1 MNLANDIFHRAD
13 PAEPALIEATRT
25 TSYGDLDAWTAAAAA
40 ALGDCRGRRVGLS
53 CPNGLAHIV
62 WSLALLR
69 AGAVLIPVAPEL
81 TGPEQVELAATTSL
95 HAVLAADGHDWPH
108 PARETRALAA
118 AGLSA
123 TWFELAPPPPTF
135 DETELA
141 RLNPALVRFSSG
153 TTGRRKG
160 IVLSHE
166 TLLARLTA
174 ANAGLGIGPGD
185 RILWMLPMAHH
196 FAVSLLLYLRHG
208 AATVLPASH
217 LGEDVVAALRAH
229 RGTVLYAAP
238 FHHALLAG
246 APGAGP
252 VPSLRLAV
260 STAAPLPAAT
270 AEAFQ
275 QTFGLPLRQA
285 LGIIECGLPL
295 LNTAWP
301 KKTGSVGAPQP
312 DFELELRDESG
323 RPVAEGET
331 GELCLRGPGFADAY
345 LSPWTPRERLLE
357 DGWFRTGDLARRDGD
372 GAIWLLGRRHSVINV
387 GGMKCF
393 PEEIEACLQTHPGV
407 YEARVAGLPHPGF
420 GQVPAAEIVARDPVA
435 PPSVR
440 ALAEHCRARLS
451 AHKVPVRFV
460 LVPALPKTAS
470 GKPDRTRPLAETA
483 VAPWAATG

>member
-1 MNLANDIFHRAD
+1 MNLANDIFHHAD
-13 PAEPALIEATRT
+13 PAAPALMEATRT
-25 TSYGDLDAWTAAAAA
+25 TSYGELDAWTAAAAA
-40 ALGDCRGRRVGLS
+40 ALGDCQGRRVGLS

-81 TGPEQVELAATTSL
+81 TGPEQIELAATTSL
-95 HAVLAADGHDWPH
+95 HAVLAAGGHDWPH
-108 PARETRALAA
+108 PASGARDLAA
-118 AGLSA
+118 AGLTA
-123 TWFELAPPPPTF
+123 TWFELAPPPPSF
-135 DETELA
+135 DEAELA

-185 RILWMLPMAHH
+185 RIIWMLPMAHH

-217 LGEDVVAALRAH
+217 LGEDVIAALQAY

-301 KKTGSVGAPQP
+301 EKAASVGAPQP
-312 DFELELRDESG
+312 GFAIELHDEAG
-323 RPVAEGET
+323 QPVAEGAT
-331 GELCLRGPGFADAY
+331 GELCLRGPGLVDAY
-345 LSPWTPRERLLE
+345 LSPWTPREKLLQ
-357 DGWFRTGDLARRDGD
+357 DGWFRTGDLARRDAA
-372 GAIWLLGRRHSVINV
+372 GAVFLLGRSHSVINV

-393 PEEIEACLQTHPGV
+393 PEEIEACLQEHPGV
-407 YEARVAGLPHPGF
+407 REARVAGQPHPDF
-420 GQVPAAEIVARDPVA
+420 GQVPAAAIIARNPAA
-435 PPSVR
+435 PPSPR
-440 ALAEHCRARLS
+440 ELGEHCRARLS

-460 LVPALPKTAS
+460 LVDALPKTAS

-483 VAPWAATG
+483 VAPRAAAG

>member
-1 MNLANDIFHRAD
+1 MNLANDIFHRATR
-13 PAEPALIEATRT
+13 AAPALIETGRT

-40 ALGDCRGRRVGLS
+40 ALGDCQGRRVGLS

-95 HAVLAADGHDWPH
+95 HAVLAAGGHDWPH
-108 PARETRALAA
+108 PARGARPLAA
-118 AGLSA
+118 AGLTA
-123 TWFELAPPPPTF
+123 TWHDLDSPPPTF
-135 DETELA
+135 DESELA

-160 IVLSHE
+160 VVLSHE

-185 RILWMLPMAHH
+185 RIIWMLPMAHH
-196 FAVSLLLYLRHG
+196 FAVSLLLYLSHG
-208 AATVLPASH
+208 AATVLPPSH
-217 LGEDVVAALRAH
+217 LGEDVVAALQAH

-238 FHHALLAG
+238 FHHAQLAG

-270 AEAFQ
+270 AEAFR

-301 KKTGSVGAPQP
+301 EKTASVGTAQP
-312 DFELELRDESG
+312 NFELELRNESDH
-323 RPVAEGET
+323 PVAEGET

-345 LSPWTPRERLLE
+345 LSPWTPREQLLQ
-357 DGWFRTGDLARRDGD
+357 DGWFRTGDLARRDAE
-372 GAIWLLGRRHSVINV
+372 GAVWLLGRRHSVINV

-393 PEEIEACLQTHPGV
+393 PEEIEACLQSHPGV
-407 YEARVAGLPHPGF
+407 CEARVAGMPHPGF
-420 GQVPAAEIVARDPVA
+420 GQVPAAEIVARDPAA
-435 PPSVR
+435 PPSLR
-440 ALAEHCRARLS
+440 ELGEHCRAQLS
-451 AHKVPVRFV
+451 AHKVPVRFL
-460 LVPALPKTAS
+460 LVEALAKTAS
-470 GKPDRTRPLAETA
+470 GKPDRTRPFA
-483 VAPWAATG
+483 G

>member
-1 MNLANDIFHRAD
+1 MNLADDIFRHAD
-13 PAEPALIEATRT
+13 PAAPALIEPART
-25 TSYGDLDAWTAAAAA
+25 TSYGELAAWTAEAAA
-40 ALGDCRGRRVGLS
+40 ALGDCRGCRIGLS

-81 TGPEQVELAATTSL
+81 TGPERLELAATTSL
-95 HAVLAADGHDWPH
+95 HAVLAAGGHGWPH
-108 PARETRALAA
+108 PAVGTRALAA
-118 AGLSA
+118 AGLTA
-123 TWFELAPPPPTF
+123 TWFELSAPPPTF
-135 DETELA
+135 DEAALA
-141 RLNPALVRFSSG
+141 GLNPALVRFSSG

-160 IVLSHE
+160 VVLSHE
-166 TLLARLTA
+166 TLLARLRA
-174 ANAGLGIGPGD
+174 ANAGLRIGPGD
-185 RILWMLPMAHH
+185 RIIWMLPMAHH

-238 FHHALLAG
+238 FHHAMLAA

-270 AEAFQ
+270 AEAFHR
-275 QTFGLPLRQA
+275 TFGLPLRQA

-301 KKTGSVGAPQP
+301 EKTASVGAPQP
-312 DFELELRDESG
+312 DFETELRDETG
-323 RPVAEGET
+323 RPLADGET

-345 LSPWTPRERLLE
+345 LSPWTPRERLL
-357 DGWFRTGDLARRDGD
+357 DHGWFRTGDLARRDAG
-372 GAIWLLGRRHSVINV
+372 GAIWLIGRCHSVINV

-393 PEEIEACLQTHPGV
+393 PEEIEACLETHPGV
-407 YEARVAGLPHPGF
+407 REARVTGLPHPGF
-420 GQVPAAEIVARDPVA
+420 GQVPAAEVVAHDPA
-435 PPSVR
+435 MPPSPR
-440 ALAEHCRARLS
+440 TLADHCRTHLS
-451 AHKVPVRFV
+451 AHKVPVRFAFV
-460 LVPALPKTAS
+460 KRLPKTAS
-470 GKPDRTRPLAETA
+470 GKPDRTLPFGDSG
-483 VAPWAATG
+483 VASRDAAG